1 MTAKQHERSSPAE
14 GLLRPLAGWLLGPG
28 AWAAHENLSYMIAA
42 WACQAELEWTLHL
55 TTLVLLAV
63 AAAGGLVS
71 WRSFNRLRMHQ
82 DSHGRARSR
91 SFLALSGSGIA
102 AFSFLG
108 ILVEAIPN
116 YILDPC
122 LRAA

>member
-1 MTAKQHERSSPAE
+1 MAANRHEQASPE

-28 AWAAHENLSYMIAA
+28 AWAMHENLSYLLVS
-42 WACQAELEWTLHL
+42 WACRGELEWTLHL
-55 TTLVLLAV
+55 STLVLLAV
-63 AAAGGLVS
+63 AGVGGLVS
-71 WRSFNRLRMHQ
+71 WRSFDRLRMRKGDDH
-82 DSHGRARSR
+82 ARSR
-91 SFLALSGSGIA
+91 RFLALSGSAIA
-102 AFSFLG
+102 AFAFLG

>member
-1 MTAKQHERSSPAE
+1 MAANRHEQASPE

-28 AWAAHENLSYMIAA
+28 AWATHENLSYFLVS
-42 WACQAELEWTLHL
+42 WACRAELEWTLHL
-55 TTLVLLAV
+55 STLALLAV
-63 AAAGGLVS
+63 AGVGGLVS
-71 WRSFNRLRMHQ
+71 WRSFNRLRMRERS
-82 DSHGRARSR
+82 DDRARSR

-102 AFSFLG
+102 SFSFLG
-108 ILVEAIPN
+108 IVVEAIPN